1 MKALVSMRGRA
12 GPRFSPAFR
21 VAAHGWSAA
30 IPAGTSTAIDM
41 ILGAGTNYR
50 SASIRFW
57 IDKALAEMARVL
69 RPGSY
74 LILCDIAHRDSYVLR
89 LQQLGSR
96 RRELRQFPAVYYF
109 CTRAGLILSGAM
121 LHRPAVTGA
130 QLRPL
135 RQTTALSMASR
146 MKSSLFPTSSARNRK
161 TR

>member
-30 IPAGTSTAIDM
+30 IPAGSSTAIDM
-41 ILGAGTNYR
+41 ILGARTNYR

-69 RPGSY
+69 RPGGY

-89 LQQLGSR
+89 LQQLGITQWRMVFSPVLDR
-96 RRELRQFPAVYYF
+96 FLAAVSF
-109 CTRAGLILSGAM
+109 GSF
-121 LHRPAVTGA
+121 RPYTI
-130 QLRPL
+130 
-135 RQTTALSMASR
+135 
-146 MKSSLFPTSSARNRK
+146 FARGPG
-161 TR
+161 